1 MNSDLQH
8 LIKLQDLDL
17 AAERAR
23 RRIAELP
30 SAQQAL
36 EARVADKTAAVAAV
50 KERTSAGQAAR
61 REIDKA
67 LAVVQGRLSKFKDQ
81 LMEVKTNKEY
91 QAMQKEMAV
100 AEREVRS
107 HEDRILER
115 MEEAEA
121 LAVDLKA
128 AEAALKAEQAAVAGD
143 QQKLDAERRAL
154 EAEIERL
161 MAERATVVSSLSRP
175 ALALFEQLAQ
185 RRKGH
190 AMSEARNGLCMECH
204 VKLRPQVFNEAR
216 RNDSLIQCDSC
227 SRILYFVPT
236 VAPGASAQPS

>member
-17 AAERAR
+17 AAERAH
-23 RRIAELP
+23 RRIADLP
-30 SAQQAL
+30 GAQQAL
-36 EARVADKTAAVAAV
+36 EARIADRTAAVAAI
-50 KERTSAGQAAR
+50 KERMAAGQAAR
-61 REIDKA
+61 REIDKT
-67 LAVVQGRLSKFKDQ
+67 LAVIQGRLSKYKEQ

-115 MEEAEA
+115 MEEAEV
-121 LAVDLKA
+121 LA
-128 AEAALKAEQAAVAGD
+128 AELKTAESSLSAERADVARD
-143 QQKLDAERRAL
+143 QQALDAERKAL
-154 EAEIERL
+154 EGQIEQLTAERL
-161 MAERATVVSSLSRP
+161 TVVSGLSRP
-175 ALALFEQLAQ
+175 AIALFEQLAQ

-204 VKLRPQVFNEAR
+204 VKLRPQIFNEAR
-216 RNDSLIQCDSC
+216 RNDSLIQCDNC
-227 SRILYFVPT
+227 SRILYFIPT
-236 VAPGASAQPS
+236 AAPGATAQPS